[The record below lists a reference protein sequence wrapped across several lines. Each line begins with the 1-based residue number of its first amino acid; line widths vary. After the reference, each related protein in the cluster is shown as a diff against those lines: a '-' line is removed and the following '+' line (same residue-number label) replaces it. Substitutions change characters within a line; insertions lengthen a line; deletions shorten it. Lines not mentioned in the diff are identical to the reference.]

1 MRKAIVL
8 GALTAAMTLSL
19 GMTAFAAQWQEDDFG
34 WWWQNDDG
42 SYPVSQWLWLDGN
55 GDGTAECYYFDEEG
69 YCYLDSET
77 PDGYLV
83 DESGAWIVDS
93 VVQTKAASEV
103 GADTFDPLA
112 LTGPFDVTLGLDT
125 EDDEID
131 DTDELFRDLVS
142 GDKTYDYTVEIWADG
157 AALTCPLYNCDGT
170 EQYTTK
176 NRKELIY
183 SAVNNGSLSM
193 MGEFFYTKDNTLGF
207 KLVSYEIY

>member
-19 GMTAFAAQWQEDDFG
+19 GMTAFAAQWQQDDFG

-55 GDGTAECYYFDEEG
+55 
-69 YCYLDSET
+69 
-77 PDGYLV
+77 
-83 DESGAWIVDS
+83 S

-157 AALTCPLYNCDGT
+157 EALTCPLYNSDGT